1 MDIYVIGHKNPD
13 TDSVAGAIALAEI
26 MGYKPAICGP
36 INRETAFV
44 LERLGI
50 DAPEILADISGKKIF
65 LVDHNENTQ
74 MAEGWENAEIIGVTD
89 HHKINFSSSAPVF
102 FHAETLG
109 STCSVI
115 AKMHKETIQKNI
127 RLAGL
132 LLSGI
137 LSDTIIF
144 KSPTTTEEDRS
155 LASELAVIAGVSDI
169 VQFGV
174 KIKTAGADI
183 AGKTVKDIV
192 GSDFKDFD
200 MSGYKVGIG
209 QIELPDIS
217 IIKDIEADIIT
228 HLNEVKQNGYELVVM
243 VMTDIIA
250 EGSKILFAGDPGI
263 IEKAFGVTLENNF
276 VFIPGMMSRKK
287 QIVPPLESFFKQ

>member
-13 TDSVAGAIALAEI
+13 TDSVASAIALAEI

-50 DAPEILADISGKKIF
+50 DAPEILADISGKKVF

-200 MSGYKVGIG
+200 MSGHRVGIG
-209 QIELPDIS
+209 QVELPDLS
-217 IIKDIEADIIT
+217 LIKDMEQAIIT
-228 HLNEVKQNGYELVVM
+228 QLDEIKTDGYELVIM
-243 VMTDIIA
+243 VATDIMT
-250 EGSKILFAGDPGI
+250 EGSKLFFAGDPVI
-263 IEKAFGVTLENNF
+263 IQKAFGVVPEGRAIF
-276 VFIPGMMSRKK
+276 VEGMMSRKK
-287 QIVPPLESFFKQ
+287 QVVPPLEEAFR